1 MKFIS
6 RVVRRVRAREAQSGV
21 AVNMEGLEMMT
32 DERREQTTGA
42 ETDPA
47 RDNEENELE
56 AEQESAE
63 AMDAEVPQP
72 DEAPQAGGTS

>member
-1 MKFIS
+1 MNRAGGFDFFGAGY
-6 RVVRRVRAREAQSGV
+6 RRRAVSKD
-21 AVNMEGLEMMT
+21 EGGRMMT
-32 DERREQTTGA
+32 DEHSGQADGGQGEA
-42 ETDPA
+42 A

-72 DEAPQAGGTS
+72 PEASGTTEG